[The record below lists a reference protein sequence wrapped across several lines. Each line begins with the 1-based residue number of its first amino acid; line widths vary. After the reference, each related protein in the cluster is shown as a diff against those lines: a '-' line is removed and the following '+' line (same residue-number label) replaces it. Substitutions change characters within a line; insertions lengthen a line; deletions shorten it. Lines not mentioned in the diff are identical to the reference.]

1 MAIRPI
7 ITLAAAFLSVSP
19 ALALETEYIS
29 RWEDGQRLFVPNAIA
44 PATRRFAVGEVLFET
59 PLRWIR
65 SLRLQEDVAI
75 TFEGNSVT
83 LPAGTQLP
91 AASFYSK
98 DKPGAVRFAYCT
110 RFGIVN
116 TASTFINDR
125 WLFKTPFDAKNKQL
139 CLEDTNRDGMLDRS
153 FVRTTQSFLG
163 RPDIIY
169 TGLVS
174 HSVKNAELL
183 APIDGAGDMV
193 RYRVSAVGK
202 SRVDLRIEFTIQ
214 HNLMD
219 YSTFQTGGYDIRPI
233 TSLRQTGSTVDLLGI
248 NVRLTSFDPVGKS
261 AEFEFGPSQR
271 AKPIMIPYW
280 VTGY

>member
-1 MAIRPI
+1 MAIRSI
-7 ITLAAAFLSVSP
+7 ITLAAPLLAASP
-19 ALALETEYIS
+19 ALAQEIEYIS
-29 RWEDGQRLFVPNAIA
+29 RWEDGQRMFLPNAIA
-44 PATRRFAVGEVLFET
+44 PATRRFAVGEVLFEA
-59 PLRWIR
+59 PLRWVR
-65 SLRLQEDVAI
+65 SLRLQQDVAI

-91 AASFYSK
+91 LASFYSK
-98 DKPGAVRFAYCT
+98 AKPSTVRFAFCT

-139 CLEDTNRDGMLDRS
+139 CLEDTDRDGMLDRS

-163 RPDIIY
+163 RPDMIY
-169 TGLVS
+169 TGPVS
-174 HSVKNAELL
+174 HSAKTAEFL
-183 APIDGAGDMV
+183 APIDDAGDMV

-202 SRVDLRIEFTIQ
+202 SRVDLRIELSIQ
-214 HNLMD
+214 HNAMI
-219 YSTFQTGGYDIRPI
+219 YSTLQTSGYDIRPI
-233 TSLRQTGSTVDLLGI
+233 TSFRQTGTTVNLLGI
-248 NVRLTSFDPVGKS
+248 DVRLDSFDPVGKS

-271 AKPIMIPYW
+271 ANPIMIPSW